1 MLMDKTS
8 TLLPDRHFPSIPKF
22 RNIAQ
27 SKSFDCCEPAMI
39 CRETATHH
47 ADFGGIKGLTGARC
61 RVAARS
67 RANIPT
73 QKTR

>member
-1 MLMDKTS
+1 MIPQRFRLNAAF
-8 TLLPDRHFPSIPKF
+8 LSIPNF
-22 RNIAQ
+22 RNISRSTQ
-27 SKSFDCCEPAMI
+27 FGCCEPAMI

-67 RANIPT
+67 KATIPT